1 MRLIVIGNEEIELP
15 QHLFDLLPTLP
26 AAVDRKVGAKLV
38 TEHVFPTSPKTVK
51 AWPLA
56 WSYPNGR
63 AIAPPATYL
72 AYALLKARK
81 ASTDNARWH
90 RAAAQTAIAA

>member
-26 AAVDRKVGAKLV
+26 AAVDRKVGARIV

-63 AIAPPATYL
+63 AIAPPETYL
-72 AYALLKARK
+72 AYALIKARR
-81 ASTDNARWH
+81 ASTGIGRWP
-90 RAAAQTAIAA
+90 RTAPQTAAV